1 MKSITSKLSIIILSL
16 MACTF
21 TFAEDKPAE
30 EWLFVHTADEAQV
43 TNNTTIVMPVTRDI
57 FAFTDR
63 PYRKHAYMTGE
74 QFASLWADSGS
85 DSFKADPPN
94 AVLTWID
101 GDKVHEAEVVI
112 TDASVLA
119 HGRAISFEVKL
130 GAGEAPGVKLLG
142 VSLFVDSEC
151 STTELWNGDMTPYSP
166 RGCNEPHFAPPNEPH
181 SAPPNEPHSA
191 PPEEGWSGPNH
202 QPGTAP
208 ACVNYIPGGACYAGV
223 VYCQK
228 CKVKD

>member
-16 MACTF
+16 MASTF
-21 TFAEDKPAE
+21 AFAEDKPAE
-30 EWLFVHTADEAQV
+30 EWLFVHTAEEAQV

-74 QFASLWADSGS
+74 QFASIWADSGS
-85 DSFKADPPN
+85 DSFKTDPPN

-119 HGRAISFEVKL
+119 HGKAISFEVKL
-130 GAGEAPGVKLLG
+130 EAGEALSGQMQRL
-142 VSLFVDSEC
+142 SLFVDANC
-151 STTELWNGDMTPYSP
+151 RDGMLPP
-166 RGCNEPHFAPPNEPH
+166 RLQAGCMN
-181 SAPPNEPHSA
+181 S
-191 PPEEGWSGPNH
+191 
-202 QPGTAP
+202 
-208 ACVNYIPGGACYAGV
+208 
-223 VYCQK
+223 
-228 CKVKD
+228 D

>member
-30 EWLFVHTADEAQV
+30 EWLFVHTAEEAQV

-74 QFASLWADSGS
+74 QFASLWDEGA
-85 DSFKADPPN
+85 SFKTDPPN

-101 GDKVHEAEVVI
+101 GEDVKEAEVVI
-112 TDASVLA
+112 TGASFD
-119 HGRAISFEVKL
+119 GNSITYNRKYSAIVPFGKL
-130 GAGEAPGVKLLG
+130 NS
-142 VSLFVDSEC
+142 VSLFVDSVWC
-151 STTELWNGDMTPYSP
+151 
-166 RGCNEPHFAPPNEPH
+166 RGPVG
-181 SAPPNEPHSA
+181 S
-191 PPEEGWSGPNH
+191 
-202 QPGTAP
+202 P
-208 ACVNYIPGGACYAGV
+208 ACPTF
-223 VYCQK
+223 
-228 CKVKD
+228 